1 MKAIIPLVALA
12 MQIATAQA
20 PDSAVVAPTTAV
32 LQTVSVDSLAVPAP
46 VAISVPVAAP
56 TPAEAVPVV
65 VAPVVVAPMSAAPA
79 VVPAITAP
87 APVAGDTAPR
97 VGIVETYGDWQL
109 GFAAGGSTGY
119 GLSVRKWFGEKNALQ
134 LNLAPYV
141 SRTNYPE
148 EGQIVPEG
156 YPQDEGFVLEANVSV
171 GLAWFHEVYQYRMDD
186 MRELKLLSYVA
197 GSGYFSIEQ
206 QQMDRWRMAPGNDRI
221 PTEKYYDD
229 YRREEQEYSLGAGVA
244 TEFSVWRFSAI
255 LGLGLGGW
263 YEAVSEN
270 FGVSGDAHIG
280 THFRF

>member
-1 MKAIIPLVALA
+1 MKATIPLVAMA
-12 MQIATAQA
+12 MQLAIAQT
-20 PDSAVVAPTTAV
+20 PDSAAVAPTTVV

-46 VAISVPVAAP
+46 VADSVPVAPA
-56 TPAEAVPVV
+56 TPPPVDAV
-65 VAPVVVAPMSAAPA
+65 VAPVVVAPMAATPA
-79 VVPAITAP
+79 AVQVAPAP
-87 APVAGDTAPR
+87 APVAASPAPR

-119 GLSVRKWFGEKNALQ
+119 GLSVRKWFGEKNAVQ

-148 EGQIVPEG
+148 EGQSLPEG
-156 YPQDEGFVLEANVSV
+156 YPQDEGFVLDANVSV
-171 GLAWFHEVYQYRMDD
+171 GLTWLHEIYQYRMDD
-186 MRELKLLSYVA
+186 IRELKLLSYVA

-206 QQMDRWRMAPGNDRI
+206 QQMDRWRFAPGDDKI
-221 PTEKYYDD
+221 PTDKYYDD
-229 YRREEQEYSLGAGVA
+229 YRREEKELTLGGGAAV
-244 TEFSVWRFSAI
+244 EFSIWRFSAI